1 MSTHHQETAPLV
13 ERLIFNN
20 RLVVLL
26 LFAAITLFMAFQ
38 ASQVRPVTSFDKM
51 IPLQHP
57 CIAMMISQ
65 PYDMA
70 ILGVSI
76 RIAAASKAG
85 DIFSSEYM
93 ETRQRVNDE
102 VFFLPGVDR
111 ANLRALWA
119 PNVRW
124 TEV

>member
-1 MSTHHQETAPLV
+1 MSAHHQETAPFV

-57 CIAMMISQ
+57 WIANMIEHRD
-65 PYDMA
+65 DMA
-70 ILGVSI
+70 NLGNSI
-76 RIAAASKAG
+76 RIAVAIKDG
-85 DIFSSEYM
+85 DIFSTEYM
-93 ETRQRVNDE
+93 ETLKRVNDRSE
-102 VFFLPGVDR
+102 ERRVGKEGR
-111 ANLRALWA
+111 CRC
-119 PNVRW
+119 
-124 TEV
+124 